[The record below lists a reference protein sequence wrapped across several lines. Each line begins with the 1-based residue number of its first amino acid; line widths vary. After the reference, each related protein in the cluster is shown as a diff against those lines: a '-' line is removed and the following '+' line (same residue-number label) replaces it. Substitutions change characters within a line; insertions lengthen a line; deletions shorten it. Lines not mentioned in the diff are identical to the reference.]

1 MFTPFRKEPMIP
13 SQKLIASVLGIALAT
28 TGCGRKEVA
37 EVPEP
42 VTEAPAPV
50 VAPTPTPVAVEPLDP
65 PTDTRRILEEQ
76 IHFALDRSEL
86 GSEAR
91 AILAAKVEI
100 LRATPGVTLRID
112 GHADERGSDEYNLAL
127 SKRRAAEAKRFLVSQ
142 GIDMSRLESVGYGE
156 EQPIDRTSSETA
168 WAMNRRAGFQVT
180 GGAVSQR

>member
-1 MFTPFRKEPMIP
+1 MIP

-42 VTEAPAPV
+42 IAEAPAAPV
-50 VAPTPTPVAVEPLDP
+50 APAPTPVTVAPLAP
-65 PTDTRRILEEQ
+65 PMDTRRILEEQ
-76 IHFALDRSEL
+76 IHFALDRSDL

-100 LRATPGVTLRID
+100 LRSTPDLTLRID

-127 SKRRAAEAKRFLVSQ
+127 SKRRAAEAKRFLVTQ
-142 GIDMSRLESVGYGE
+142 GIDVTRLESVGYGE
-156 EQPIDRTSSETA
+156 EQPLDRTSGETA
-168 WAMNRRAGFQVT
+168 WAANRRAGFQVT